1 MLIRGLY
8 YVGWHMRDK
17 APAERTKSVFLGH
30 IEAAFKQDPNAHT
43 EALVREV
50 FKLLTHKL
58 SSGQITDVKHV
69 LPPEVRALWPLEPGE
84 EASAVASRPQ
94 GGRNFEL

>member
-1 MLIRGLY
+1 MAKRADAGSGLGRQAPAYRLLRTILHALRDRLTAHEPAQFGAQLPMLIRGLY

-43 EALVREV
+43 EAR
-50 FKLLTHKL
+50 
-58 SSGQITDVKHV
+58 
-69 LPPEVRALWPLEPGE
+69 
-84 EASAVASRPQ
+84 
-94 GGRNFEL
+94 